1 MSKKLDQSLVDAYA
15 SIYEARR
22 GHAAGSSDLEK
33 QASQLASDVRYKA
46 KGRVKE
52 GTNREELKR
61 IYLGLIQSSPAPNVV
76 KQMAKKKL
84 IGEGYISEEGY
95 DVARDMGMVKPSKDK
110 KDATT
115 MQKSSAQTEKQKLE
129 RQKKGDQ
136 ALKSVVDDLRKKY
149 GKNVIMKVGKKK
161 KTNEEFVG
169 EEGINKDPAFDIMR
183 PGGAN
188 SPFNA
193 DGTPKRKSLNKVRGT
208 AFKKEDYDNR
218 YSDNTGEESKKKKKK
233 LEKKRGMK
241 LDDHPQFTRED
252 KEEKAPRKQ
261 KGAMAYDGPNKERSE
276 AADRVLEKT
285 RKKREKM
292 NEMSCPSPAVM
303 DRKKKK
309 KSGMSLTKESVR
321 NPVTGLPT
329 MNKKDNRPDTTRF
342 DVKDPNQRRM
352 MKVEGM
358 DPVGKEDGDIN
369 NDGKKDGTDKY
380 LANRR
385 KAIGKAI
392 AKKRGRVKE
401 GFSAWRIELD
411 FQEQVKK

>member
-1 MSKKLDQSLVDAYA
+1 MDQSLVDAYA

-84 IGEGYISEEGY
+84 VGESYIPEEGY
-95 DVARDMGMVKPSKDK
+95 DIARDMGMVKPSKDK

-115 MQKSSAQTEKQKLE
+115 MPRSNTKREKENLDNK
-129 RQKKGDQ
+129 KKGDQ
-136 ALKSVVDDLRKKY
+136 ALDSVIAGLRKKY
-149 GKNVIMKVGKKK
+149 GKNAVMDMSKKK
-161 KTNEEFVG
+161 KKVDEGVGEFIDNKIKKPIKNKVDKALTNLTKKFHLGSTNELGSV
-169 EEGINKDPAFDIMR
+169 A
-183 PGGAN
+183 
-188 SPFNA
+188 SP
-193 DGTPKRKSLNKVRGT
+193 DSGSY
-208 AFKKEDYDNR
+208 KEDYDNR

-241 LDDHPQFTRED
+241 LDGHPQFTRED
-252 KEEKAPRKQ
+252 KEEKAPRRQ

-292 NEMSCPSPAVM
+292 
-303 DRKKKK
+303 
-309 KSGMSLTKESVR
+309 KESVI
-321 NPVTGLPT
+321 GE
-329 MNKKDNRPDTTRF
+329 KKLVHGTYGNFVSGQKTDKKNDKPMTAD
-342 DVKDPNQRRM
+342 QRRM
-352 MKVEGM
+352 IPEKM
-358 DPVGKEDGDIN
+358 DPVGQEDGDIN

-380 LANRR
+380 LSSRR

-401 GFSAWRIELD
+401 GFSAWRVDLD